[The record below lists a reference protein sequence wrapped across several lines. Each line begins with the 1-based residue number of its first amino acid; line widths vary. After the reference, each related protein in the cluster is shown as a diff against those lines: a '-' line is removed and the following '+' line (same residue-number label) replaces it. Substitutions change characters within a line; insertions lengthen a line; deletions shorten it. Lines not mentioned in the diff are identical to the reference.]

1 MSTLSEQIQANL
13 HVGNGQSREAFIEM
27 RQSRDKQ
34 LGTPRLLHASLQ
46 INLRGGRLPKA
57 DEDGRR
63 FIRTPLKGDFGRLE
77 GGE

>member
-13 HVGNGQSREAFIEM
+13 HVGHGQSREAFIEM